1 MAKAL
6 TDPKEII
13 ASQQKRISEDS
24 YTMAWPMAK
33 LDSLLGQLK
42 ALGFVPVEKNAETE
56 WTVYRT
62 PQTLIV
68 EDRIV
73 EPIKGREVLERVMF
87 FQKDGGK
94 VTVSGTTLQKLGISP
109 NA

>member
-1 MAKAL
+1 MSFTTEHA
-6 TDPKEII
+6 II
-13 ASQQKRISEDS
+13 KSQQERISTEQF
-24 YTMAWPMAK
+24 TMPWPVSK

-42 ALGFVPVEKNAETE
+42 ELKFVAVEKNAETE

-68 EDRIV
+68 MDRTV

-94 VTVSGTTLQKLGISP
+94 VTVSGTSIQKLGISP
-109 NA
+109 NK